1 MYETHKFMK
10 LNKNQ
15 ISFFNTQ
22 VEKAALSLGVTAG
35 DATTIKNT
43 LEAVFNVQCAA
54 PAKVGGLDG
63 YQGLCATSECKVA
76 DPKNCPSD
84 FKSSAKGMFTG
95 SWLLVVAMLAVSL

>member
-54 PAKVGGLDG
+54 PAKVGGLDLRDKARATG
-63 YQGLCATSECKVA
+63 FSKHRIASPRRPSSLCML
-76 DPKNCPSD
+76 PS
-84 FKSSAKGMFTG
+84 
-95 SWLLVVAMLAVSL
+95 